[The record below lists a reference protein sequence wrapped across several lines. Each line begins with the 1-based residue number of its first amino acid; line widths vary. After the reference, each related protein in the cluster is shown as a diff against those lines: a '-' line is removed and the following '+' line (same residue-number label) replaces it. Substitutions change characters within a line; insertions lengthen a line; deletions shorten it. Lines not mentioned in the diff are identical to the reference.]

1 MGKDPT
7 SRTILA
13 LAGAA
18 LLAWIIWLVH
28 DVLPPFVIAFAL
40 ALLLDPV
47 HDRFERRGI
56 PRGMAVA
63 LTFVLFL
70 AVFVAVT
77 AYGVP
82 RVAFQVADLLRNLET
97 YSRQFEGAVDEWAR
111 TNQVLLQRLNLP
123 PTLTEF
129 WQQYRGQITGYAQG
143 ILGNV
148 FGALQSSAGVLSW
161 VIIIPLVTLYLLI
174 DLDKIRD
181 RLLYLPPPQHRE
193 TVFALASKVGG
204 VFAAYFRGLIG
215 ICAAYSLLVYLV
227 LALGFHLPY
236 ALTLGLAAFLCYAV
250 PYLGQLSLIAVCVGI
265 AWVSGRPPTQ
275 VGGVAI
281 ALLFI
286 GQIFDQIVTPR
297 VNGRQVGL
305 HPVLGLFALMVGGQL
320 FGLPGMVLAVPV
332 AAAVRVVLIEL
343 YPRLGEP
350 MPPPHPTTPL
360 VVAEPQAGEVITI
373 AEGTVRAS
381 AAE

>member
-7 SRTILA
+7 SRTILV
-13 LAGAA
+13 LAGVA
-18 LLAWIIWLVH
+18 LLAWGIWLVH

-40 ALLLDPV
+40 ALLLDPL
-47 HDRFERRGI
+47 HDRIERMGVGRGF
-56 PRGMAVA
+56 AVA
-63 LTFVLFL
+63 LTFALFM
-70 AVFVAVT
+70 AVFIAVIT
-77 AYGVP
+77 YGVP
-82 RVAFQVADLLRNLET
+82 RVAFQVADLLRNAET
-97 YSRQFEGAVDEWAR
+97 YSRRLEELADGWVR
-111 TNQVLLQRLNLP
+111 GNQTLLQKLNLP

-129 WQQYRGQITGYAQG
+129 WQQYRGQIAGFAQG
-143 ILGNV
+143 MLLGA

-161 VIIIPLVTLYLLI
+161 IIVIPLVTLYLLI

-181 RLLYLPPPQHRE
+181 RILYLPPPEHRE
-193 TVFALASKVGG
+193 TVFALGSKVGG
-204 VFAAYFRGLIG
+204 VFAAYFRGLTG

-227 LALGFHLPY
+227 LALGFQLPY
-236 ALTLGLAAFLCYAV
+236 ALTLGLLAFLCYAV

-265 AWVSGRPPTQ
+265 AWVSGRPPAQ
-275 VGGVAI
+275 VVGVGVS
-281 ALLFI
+281 LLVI
-286 GQIFDQIVTPR
+286 GQIFDQIITPR

-332 AAAVRVVLIEL
+332 AAAVRVVMIEL

-350 MPPPHPTTPL
+350 LPPPDPTIPL
-360 VVAEPQAGEVITI
+360 LVESASSSKAAST
-373 AEGTVRAS
+373 AS